1 MKRSHAIRY
10 LVLTGLW
17 SRYVARFDTVANKS
31 GGVEADTAVGTA
43 NLYSPIRLS
52 VLGSVQSVLAVRT

>member
-1 MKRSHAIRY
+1 M
-10 LVLTGLW
+10 
-17 SRYVARFDTVANKS
+17 ARFDTVANKS